1 MNDVKEIISF
11 PTDLSENNDK
21 EWFHATPSDILR
33 PKNQTAKPFVSYI
46 NRAIDYNDEQ

>member
-21 EWFHATPSDILR
+21 EWFHATPS
-33 PKNQTAKPFVSYI
+33 I
-46 NRAIDYNDEQ
+46 NLYVQLKL

>member
-21 EWFHATPSDILR
+21 EWFHANRQHKSLC
-33 PKNQTAKPFVSYI
+33 TA
-46 NRAIDYNDEQ
+46 